1 MNDYKPNAADSRLTG
16 TGQYAYKRPKDG
28 ILVVPVGCLRD

>member
-1 MNDYKPNAADSRLTG
+1 MPAPAFMMILTG